1 MLKVNELEITA
12 RSTKEQLVKG
22 ISFEVGKGE
31 TLGLIG
37 ESDSG
42 KSLTSKAVMGLLNSR
57 IFKVNGSIMWN
68 GQEMLGK
75 KTKLPK
81 GYRERQIAMIM

>member
-12 RSTKEQLVKG
+12 RSAKERLVNG

-37 ESDSG
+37 ESGSG
-42 KSLTSKAVMGLLNSR
+42 KSLTVKAVMGLLNR
-57 IFKVNGSIMWN
+57 RLFAVDGSV
-68 GQEMLGK
+68 
-75 KTKLPK
+75 
-81 GYRERQIAMIM
+81 